1 MNEQEKEILDTL
13 FYEDKNYIFGFAKFF
28 EKIKEN
34 KLNISKS
41 KALFYYNNQEITQL
55 FKRKKSNIKLK
66 IVNSIYPFEKVYVD
80 SMYLTYANITLLNF
94 VDYYTRYSFIFPF
107 KLAKQLKSNNIG
119 QML

>member
-80 SMYLTYANITLLNF
+80 SMYLTNANYKSLNF
-94 VDYYTRYSFIFPF
+94 LYQLVAIHYIYIFY
-107 KLAKQLKSNNIG
+107 
-119 QML
+119 